1 MEKNTITPHLEK
13 EDKWAIFCQL
23 CGFEAK
29 RGMPEDLAE
38 RVAVGH
44 CNITG
49 HIVTVY
55 EVNPL
60 SPLGWTH
67 QRLIPQE
74 KVDKLVDLSA

>member
-1 MEKNTITPHLEK
+1 MEKQPTFGL
-13 EDKWAIFCQL
+13 FCDR

-55 EVNPL
+55 EVDLL